1 MFSKINKNEEIS
13 SNLSDHKYNLYQQFF
28 IIGLDPKLMF
38 NINKIDIK
46 TLKEPHISPKIISK
60 YPPKDLYYLNIHD
73 NIIASHCFPHG
84 ISNQITDYN
93 EINYESKIKYQRS
106 FVFSLDNQYP
116 EDNKCSLRTNK
127 VYYSCLLFYEDIKN
141 FNDCIEYKKKN
152 SNNNN
157 YLGNYININEEKNKE
172 LLIPKVICLSSFRP
186 FFEQSSTILECLRK
200 YADNYLYNKIS
211 KDNFNIYPIEK
222 IIEDLIYNLPALPR
236 SNFIL
241 KINKEIFEPNLINK
255 NEKNSFNIS
264 KTANLEKRSSL
275 KSIKYLINSNVI
287 NNEIIFYETPFNRQ
301 PRNIINYSIL
311 MRYFRIREVFEII
324 KFILLEE
331 PILFFCDDI
340 HLLTYTIEGL
350 VSLIYPFEYQYP
362 VISVLPEQNYSF
374 ISIYKHFI
382 FGINDKY
389 TDDFIQKKGIS
400 LDEKKYIII
409 IKIEKRFIDI
419 LNTDEEDNLTYSVIT
434 SIINDNNIQLMKIEM
449 NKFDN
454 NNIEEVNEINENG
467 EIIEKR
473 KLTLPMHYFEKC
485 SKRLEKNTLDK
496 FKEFSSKMRSKGGL
510 SMEEKEN
517 IFNNE
522 IRKTFIYFFTCI
534 LLRYQSF
541 CVKFNKKVKDND
553 EVSNPNLSKSDDLL
567 NTAWI
572 KNANCDG
579 IDIDYYYERQKELEE
594 KYVLNTLNIND
605 IFNCKDFIDDTET
618 PKLDRPFYRQLLQ
631 TNLFFNFIK
640 KKIFPISTQD
650 KLDVLF
656 FDNKINE
663 KLGRGSRKMKIETK
677 YLYEDNEKL
686 SGQIDI
692 NSFEKEP
699 SKDLIEVLSNKINC
713 NKAINYFQIINHV
726 NNKEILLNKKNNDN
740 NNNKEISST
749 QKSEEDNEDAS
760 SLIKKPSKSMKSILK
775 SVKSMKEIE
784 FTDDSEEKKIT
795 FSYYAFPKLLND
807 DLFFRE
813 NANEYES
820 SIRKCSSLYTRFEKE
835 TNLFL
840 QNPIIEQNY
849 KIFSYNLSYELK
861 SKYKYEECIS
871 ELWLLYLMKT
881 FHSIDLSKK
890 RYYFDLL
897 LMHLNDKE
905 YYIKQDII
913 ILLYNTINKYG
924 DRIMN
929 QELFMFLE
937 KKAYTNFLSL
947 REKTKYENNC
957 IKYMNGID
965 NSSNNLELIRNNSI
979 HGGSI
984 SRSGTLESQKSS
996 DLLKKKKIN
1005 KKLFKLFNFIIYSY
1019 CTKSTKE
1026 NDTNKDIKDVKDI
1039 KDEHLL
1045 NLNENLCD
1053 ENMGNENNEDICG
1066 EKLPIIVKDLFDS
1079 ENNNNNRYIE
1089 TLCPKCKK
1097 VQNLTVTCFYTDEN
1111 DNRYQFNFNLIS
1123 PLILLKESWFNNMDK
1138 LNTLYISQEYP
1149 EEYLSSIFYF
1159 YEQSFPCNF
1168 LIPKG
1173 ISEEE
1178 LKEEESC
1185 KYNNLD
1191 GNFDYDYISKK
1202 YRKKRKCISFYSPNI
1217 VKRELDYKEK
1227 YHDRLTHFEFKKEE
1241 KKIEDDDKD
1250 EDKEEDKKS
1259 SSPNSNKK
1267 SSLINKKLQKLKSIE
1282 LNKKKNV
1289 TFTCFKNN

>member
-13 SNLSDHKYNLYQQFF
+13 SNLSEHKYNLYQQFF

-46 TLKEPHISPKIISK
+46 TLKDPHISPKIISK

-84 ISNQITDYN
+84 ISSQITDYN
-93 EINYESKIKYQRS
+93 ESNYESKIKYKKS

-116 EDNKCSLRTNK
+116 EDNKCSLKTNK

-141 FNDCIEYKKKN
+141 FNDCIEYKKNN
-152 SNNNN
+152 SNNN
-157 YLGNYININEEKNKE
+157 YLDNDIDINEEKNKG

-186 FFEQSSTILECLRK
+186 FFEQSKTILECLKK

-222 IIEDLIYNLPALPR
+222 IIEGLIFNLPALPR

-241 KINKEIFEPNLINK
+241 KINKETFEPNLINK

-275 KSIKYLINSNVI
+275 KSIKYLINSNFI

-301 PRNIINYSIL
+301 PKNIINYSIL

-331 PILFFCDDI
+331 PILFFCVDI
-340 HLLTYTIEGL
+340 HLLTYIIEGL

-409 IKIEKRFIDI
+409 IKIEKRFINI

-434 SIINDNNIQLMKIEM
+434 SIINDSNKQLMKIEM

-454 NNIEEVNEINENG
+454 NNIEEINEINENG

-496 FKEFSSKMRSKGGL
+496 FKEFAYKMRNKGGL

-541 CVKFNKKVKDND
+541 CVKFNKKVEDED
-553 EVSNPNLSKSDDLL
+553 EVNNPNLSKSNDLL
-567 NTAWI
+567 NTARI

-594 KYVLNTLNIND
+594 KYFLNTLNIND
-605 IFNCKDFIDDTET
+605 IFNCKDFIDDTDT

-663 KLGRGSRKMKIETK
+663 KLGRGSRKMKVETK

-692 NSFEKEP
+692 NSFKKEP
-699 SKDLIEVLSNKINC
+699 SKDLTEVLNNKINC
-713 NKAINYFQIINHV
+713 NKAINYFQIINSV
-726 NNKEILLNKKNNDN
+726 NNKEILLKNNDN
-740 NNNKEISST
+740 NNNKEISSS
-749 QKSEEDNEDAS
+749 QKSEGDNEDDS

-775 SVKSMKEIE
+775 SVKSLKEIE
-784 FTDDSEEKKIT
+784 CTGNEEKKIT

-813 NANEYES
+813 NLNEYEN
-820 SIRKCSSLYTRFEKE
+820 SIRKCSSLYTLFEKE

-905 YYIKQDII
+905 YNIKQDII

-937 KKAYTNFLSL
+937 KKTYTNFLSL
-947 REKTKYENNC
+947 REKTKSENNC

-965 NSSNNLELIRNNSI
+965 NSSNNLESIRNNSI

-984 SRSGTLESQKSS
+984 SRTGTMESQKSS
-996 DLLKKKKIN
+996 DILKKN
-1005 KKLFKLFNFIIYSY
+1005 KKNKKLFNFIIYSY

-1026 NDTNKDIKDVKDI
+1026 NDTNKDIKDIKDI
-1039 KDEHLL
+1039 KDEYLL
-1045 NLNENLCD
+1045 NLNENNE
-1053 ENMGNENNEDICG
+1053 ENMGEENNEDICG
-1066 EKLPIIVKDLFDS
+1066 EKLSINIKDLFDS

-1089 TLCPKCKK
+1089 TICPKCKK

-1111 DNRYQFNFNLIS
+1111 DTIYQFNFNLIS

-1138 LNTLYISQEYP
+1138 INTLYISQEYP

-1168 LIPKG
+1168 LMPKG
-1173 ISEEE
+1173 VSEEE

-1185 KYNNLD
+1185 KYNNFD
-1191 GNFDYDYISKK
+1191 GSFDYEYISKT
-1202 YRKKRKCISFYSPNI
+1202 YRKKRKFISFYSPNI
-1217 VKRELDYKEK
+1217 VKRELNYNEK
-1227 YHDRLTHFEFKKEE
+1227 YHDRITHFEFKKEE
-1241 KKIEDDDKD
+1241 KKDDDKD
-1250 EDKEEDKKS
+1250 DEKEEEKEEDKKS

-1267 SSLINKKLQKLKSIE
+1267 SSLINKKLQKLKSID

>member
-84 ISNQITDYN
+84 ISSQITDYN
-93 EINYESKIKYQRS
+93 ESNYESKIKYKRS

-116 EDNKCSLRTNK
+116 EDNKCSLKTNK
-127 VYYSCLLFYEDIKN
+127 VYFSCLLFYEDIKN

-152 SNNNN
+152 SNNN
-157 YLGNYININEEKNKE
+157 YLDNNLNINEEKNKG

-186 FFEQSSTILECLRK
+186 FFEQSRTILECLRK

-222 IIEDLIYNLPALPR
+222 IIEGLIYNLPALPR

-241 KINKEIFEPNLINK
+241 KINKETFEPNYINK
-255 NEKNSFNIS
+255 NEKSSFNIS
-264 KTANLEKRSSL
+264 KTTNLDKRSSL
-275 KSIKYLINSNVI
+275 KSIKYLINSNFI
-287 NNEIIFYETPFNRQ
+287 NNEIIFYESPFNRQ
-301 PRNIINYSIL
+301 PKNIINYSIL

-389 TDDFIQKKGIS
+389 TDDFIQKSGIS

-409 IKIEKRFIDI
+409 IKIEKRFINI

-434 SIINDNNIQLMKIEM
+434 SIINDNNKQLMKIEM
-449 NKFDN
+449 NQFDN
-454 NNIEEVNEINENG
+454 YNIEEVNEINENG

-496 FKEFSSKMRSKGGL
+496 FKEFTYKMRSKGGL

-541 CVKFNKKVKDND
+541 CVKFNKKVVDDTN
-553 EVSNPNLSKSDDLL
+553 VNNPNLSKSNDLL
-567 NTAWI
+567 NTALI
-572 KNANCDG
+572 KNTNYND
-579 IDIDYYYERQKELEE
+579 IDIDYFYERQKELEE
-594 KYVLNTLNIND
+594 KYLLNTLNIND
-605 IFNCKDFIDDTET
+605 IFNCKEYIDDTDT

-663 KLGRGSRKMKIETK
+663 KLGRGSRKMKVDTK

-692 NSFEKEP
+692 NSFKKEP
-699 SKDLIEVLSNKINC
+699 SKDLTEILSNKINC

-726 NNKEILLNKKNNDN
+726 NNNEMLINKKNNDN
-740 NNNKEISST
+740 NNKALSS
-749 QKSEEDNEDAS
+749 QKSEGEIEDTSN
-760 SLIKKPSKSMKSILK
+760 LIKKPSKSMKSILK
-775 SVKSMKEIE
+775 SVKVLKEIE
-784 FTDDSEEKKIT
+784 CTDTEEKKIT

-807 DLFFRE
+807 DLFFKE
-813 NANEYES
+813 SDNEYENN
-820 SIRKCSSLYTRFEKE
+820 IRKSSSLYTRFEKE
-835 TNLFL
+835 ANLFL

-905 YYIKQDII
+905 YNIKQDII

-937 KKAYTNFLSL
+937 KKTYTNFLSF
-947 REKTKYENNC
+947 REKTKSENNC

-965 NSSNNLELIRNNSI
+965 NSSNNLEFIRNNSI

-1005 KKLFKLFNFIIYSY
+1005 KKLFTFIIYSY

-1026 NDTNKDIKDVKDI
+1026 NDTNKDIKDI
-1039 KDEHLL
+1039 KDEYLL
-1045 NLNENLCD
+1045 NLNENNK
-1053 ENMGNENNEDICG
+1053 ENMGDENNEDICG
-1066 EKLPIIVKDLFDS
+1066 EKLSIVIKDLFDS
-1079 ENNNNNRYIE
+1079 ESNNRYIE

-1097 VQNLTVTCFYTDEN
+1097 VQNLTVTCFYIDEN
-1111 DNRYQFNFNLIS
+1111 DTRYQFNFNLIS
-1123 PLILLKESWFNNMDK
+1123 PLALLKEPWFNNMDK
-1138 LNTLYISQEYP
+1138 INTLYISQEYP

-1168 LIPKG
+1168 LMPKG
-1173 ISEEE
+1173 VSEQE

-1185 KYNNLD
+1185 KFNNFD
-1191 GNFDYDYISKK
+1191 GNFDYEYISKK
-1202 YRKKRKCISFYSPNI
+1202 YRKKRKFISFYSPNFA
-1217 VKRELDYKEK
+1217 KRELDYKEK
-1227 YHDRLTHFEFKKEE
+1227 YHDRITHFEFKKEE
-1241 KKIEDDDKD
+1241 KTIEDKED
-1250 EDKEEDKKS
+1250 EKEDDKEEDKKS
-1259 SSPNSNKK
+1259 NSPNSSKK
-1267 SSLINKKLQKLKSIE
+1267 SSLINKKLQKLKSIDF
-1282 LNKKKNV
+1282 NKKKNV